1 MEEKALYLSEC
12 TLVMK
17 GIEPGL
23 YVFSGYSKQE
33 PQGKTYLATLLNRC
47 KEHGDPV
54 SSFTYTDVV
63 RGLRPLAVCRTTD
76 EVILL
81 DRYDLYTGQFADD
94 ILTLAQHAAVLVAAQ
109 APHFLPAKFKRC
121 ILDWEEQDRFRLFGA

>member
-23 YVFSGYSKQE
+23 YVFSGYSKME
-33 PQGKTYLATLLNRC
+33 PQG
-47 KEHGDPV
+47 
-54 SSFTYTDVV
+54 
-63 RGLRPLAVCRTTD
+63 
-76 EVILL
+76 
-81 DRYDLYTGQFADD
+81 
-94 ILTLAQHAAVLVAAQ
+94 VAAQ
-109 APHFLPAKFKRC
+109 APHFLPAKFQRC